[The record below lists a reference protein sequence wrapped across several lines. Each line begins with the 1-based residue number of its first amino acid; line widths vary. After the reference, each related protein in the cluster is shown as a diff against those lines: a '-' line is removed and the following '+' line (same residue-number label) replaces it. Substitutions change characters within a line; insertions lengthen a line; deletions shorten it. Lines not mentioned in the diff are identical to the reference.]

1 MSTPLRP
8 TPSPTHARIRSP
20 LAKVRGLG
28 SAKEGADHFWKQRV
42 TAVANIFLI
51 TFAVLMLV
59 KLAGAD
65 YATVKKTMQKPL
77 VAILFLLLVLSGV
90 HHMRLGM
97 QVIIEDYVRGDGARV
112 VLLMLNSFFAI
123 SVGLACIFSVLK
135 LAFAA

>member
-42 TAVANIFLI
+42 TAVANIFLV